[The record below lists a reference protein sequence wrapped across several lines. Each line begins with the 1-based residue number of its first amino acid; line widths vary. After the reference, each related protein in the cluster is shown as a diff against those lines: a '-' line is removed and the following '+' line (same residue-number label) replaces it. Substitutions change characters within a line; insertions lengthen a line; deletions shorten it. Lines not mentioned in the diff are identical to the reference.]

1 MLKTIVGTSLLLGGL
16 SALAIASLSPDRGK
30 TGIIVL
36 AQTHDEGDSGTDGH
50 GSGRRGGSTGGHD
63 DGHTDDGHT
72 DDGHTDDG
80 HTDDG
85 HTDDGHGE
93 DSEGRG
99 KGPKFRGGRGVADTT
114 TGSGHSLEDR
124 VLRIPL
130 VD

>member
-16 SALAIASLSPDRGK
+16 PALAIAPLSPDYGNA
-30 TGIIVL
+30 GAIVL
-36 AQTHDEGDSGTDGH
+36 AQSHDEGDHGTDGH

-85 HTDDGHGE
+85 HGE
-93 DSEGRG
+93 DSESRG

-114 TGSGHSLEDR
+114 TGGSDSLEDR

-130 VD
+130 PE